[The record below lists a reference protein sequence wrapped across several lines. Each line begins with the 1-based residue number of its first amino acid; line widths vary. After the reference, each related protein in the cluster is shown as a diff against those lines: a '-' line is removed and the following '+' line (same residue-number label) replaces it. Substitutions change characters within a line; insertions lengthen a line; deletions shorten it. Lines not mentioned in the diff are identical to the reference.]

1 LLREALNLEKKKTV
15 FLVCL
20 IVILLV
26 SVFSVRLLLSN
37 ERPQGDEYKILAEQ
51 LLSEARQEFEKIRG
65 VSVREVTL
73 EVVNQSWV
81 IEHWGKAYADPEIE
95 EILREENIYKALFM
109 ISQDVSLY
117 EARLEWTGMFSAAKW
132 QGKIYL
138 VEENFDVTDEFKVK
152 STFVHELTHI
162 LQETYSIP
170 ERPSTFDG
178 DKALTSLKEGDA
190 TFMAD
195 IFKNHGVIPVSY
207 SVTPDEGRSLSVP
220 LLLLF
225 GDDVQPSLPDTIN
238 KINRFPYRYGVEF
251 VKALYAQGGW
261 ETVEEAYSNP
271 PNTTEQIMHPEKYFA
286 QEDVQTVEAPSITG
300 DWNLKKTDRFGE
312 YFILVML
319 DNWLSTDEAEQA
331 AEGWGGDNFTYYE
344 KDDDFIFTWN
354 IAWDSEDDAHEFYL
368 AFQEMMYETSA
379 EKHDCSYWSANG
391 RYISIQW
398 NENSTLIISS
408 ANETFVQH

>member
-1 LLREALNLEKKKTV
+1 LKLEKKKSV

-37 ERPQGDEYKILAEQ
+37 ERPQGEEYKILAEQ
-51 LLSEARQEFEKIRG
+51 LLNEAREEFENIRG

-117 EARLEWTGMFSAAKW
+117 ETRLEWTGSFSAAKW

-170 ERPSTFDG
+170 ERPTTFDG

-195 IFKNHGVIPVSY
+195 IFKNQGVVPIFW
-207 SVTPDEGRSLSVP
+207 SVTPDDETSLSVP
-220 LLLLF
+220 LALMF
-225 GDDVQPSLPDTIN
+225 SDEIQPSLPDTIN

-261 ETVEEAYSNP
+261 NAVEEAYGNP
-271 PNTTEQIMHPEKYFA
+271 PNTTEQIMYPEKYFA
-286 QEDVQTVEAPSITG
+286 LEDAQTVEAPSITG
-300 DWNLKKTDRFGE
+300 EWNKTKTERFGE
-312 YFILVML
+312 YFIQVML
-319 DNWLSTDEAEQA
+319 DNWLSTDDAEQA
-331 AEGWGGDNFTYYE
+331 AEGWGGDTLTYYE
-344 KDDDFIFTWN
+344 RDDDFLFMWN
-354 IAWDSEDDAHEFYL
+354 IAWDSRDDAHEFYL
-368 AFQEMMYETSA
+368 AFQEMMYKTSA
-379 EKHDCSYWSANG
+379 EKHNCSYWFADG

-398 NENSTLIISS
+398 NEKSTLIISS
-408 ANETFVQH
+408 ANETLVQQSFF

>member
-1 LLREALNLEKKKTV
+1 MNLEKKKTV

-26 SVFSVRLLLSN
+26 SIFGVRELLSN
-37 ERPQGDEYKILAEQ
+37 ERPQGEEYKILAEQ
-51 LLSEARQEFEKIRG
+51 LLNEARQEFENIRG

-73 EVVNQSWV
+73 EVVNESWV
-81 IEHWGKAYADPEIE
+81 IENWGVAYIDRE
-95 EILREENIYKALFM
+95 EITIEENIYKALFL
-109 ISQDVSLY
+109 ISQDVNLTDVQ
-117 EARLEWTGMFSAAKW
+117 LEWTGMFSAAKW
-132 QGKIYL
+132 KGKIYV
-138 VEENFDVTDEFKVK
+138 VEENFDVTDEFKVT

-207 SVTPDEGRSLSVP
+207 SLTPDEGTSLSVP
-220 LLLLF
+220 LVLMF
-225 GDDVQPSLPDTIN
+225 GNDVQPSLPSTIN
-238 KINRFPYRYGVEF
+238 KINRFPYHYGVEF
-251 VKALYAQGGW
+251 VKELYAQGGW
-261 ETVEEAYSNP
+261 ETVEKAYSNP

-286 QEDVQTVEAPSITG
+286 QEDAQTVEAPSITG

-312 YFILVML
+312 YFIQVML

-331 AEGWGGDNFTYYE
+331 AEGWGGDIINYYE
-344 KDDDFIFTWN
+344 RGDDFLFTWN
-354 IAWDSEDDAHEFYL
+354 IAWDSKDDAFDFYI
-368 AFQEMMYETSA
+368 AFQDMMYKTSA
-379 EKHDCSYWSANG
+379 EKHNCSYWSADG

-398 NENSTLIISS
+398 NENSTLITSS
-408 ANETFVQH
+408 TNETV

>member
-1 LLREALNLEKKKTV
+1 MNLQKKKTV

-20 IVILLV
+20 VVILLV
-26 SVFSVRLLLSN
+26 SVFGVRLLLSV
-37 ERPQGDEYKILAEQ
+37 ERPQGEEYKALAEQ
-51 LLSEARQEFEKIRG
+51 LLNEAREEFENIRG

-73 EVVNQSWV
+73 EVVSQSWV
-81 IEHWGKAYADPEIE
+81 IENWGKAYADPERDA
-95 EILREENIYKALFM
+95 ILREENIYKALFM

-117 EARLEWTGMFSAAKW
+117 DARLEWTGSFSAAKW
-132 QGKIYL
+132 QGKIYV

-195 IFKNHGVIPVSY
+195 IFKNHGVVPIFW
-207 SVTPDEGRSLSVP
+207 SVTPDDEQSLSVP
-220 LLLLF
+220 LALMF
-225 GDDVQPSLPDTIN
+225 SDEIQPSLPYTIN

-251 VKALYAQGGW
+251 VKALYELGGW
-261 ETVEEAYSNP
+261 NAVEEAYENP

-286 QEDVQTVEAPSITG
+286 QEDAQTVEAPSITG
-300 DWNLKKTDRFGE
+300 EWNKTKTDRFGE
-312 YFILVML
+312 YFIQVML
-319 DNWLSTDEAEQA
+319 DNWISTDDAEQA
-331 AEGWGGDNFTYYE
+331 AEGWGGDIINYYE
-344 KDDDFIFTWN
+344 KDDDFLFTWN
-354 IAWDSEDDAHEFYL
+354 IAWDSRDDAHEFYL
-368 AFQEMMYETSA
+368 AFQEMMYKTSA
-379 EKHDCSYWSANG
+379 EKHNCSYWFADG

-408 ANETFVQH
+408 ANETIVQLSYN

>member
-1 LLREALNLEKKKTV
+1 MNLEKKKTV

-26 SVFSVRLLLSN
+26 SVFSVRELLSN
-37 ERPQGDEYKILAEQ
+37 EHPQGEEYKILAEQ
-51 LLSEARQEFEKIRG
+51 LLNEAREEFEKIRG
-65 VSVREVTL
+65 VPVREVTL

-81 IEHWGKAYADPEIE
+81 VENWGKAYADPEIE
-95 EILREENIYKALFM
+95 EIRIDENIYKALFM

-138 VEENFDVTDEFKVK
+138 VEDNFDVTDEYKVK

-190 TFMAD
+190 TLMAD
-195 IFKNHGVIPVSY
+195 TFKNKGVVPVSY
-207 SVTPDEGRSLSVP
+207 SVTADVEQSLSVP
-220 LLLLF
+220 VVLLF
-225 GDDVQPSLPDTIN
+225 GDNVQPTLPDTIDDL
-238 KINRFPYRYGVEF
+238 NRFPYRYGVEF
-251 VKALYAQGGW
+251 VKTLYAQGGW
-261 ETVEEAYSNP
+261 NAVEEAYKNP

-286 QEDVQTVEAPSITG
+286 QEDAQSVEAPSITG

-312 YFILVML
+312 CFILVML
-319 DNWLSTDEAEQA
+319 DNWISTDEAEQA
-331 AEGWGGDNFTYYE
+331 AEGWGGDNFAYYE
-344 KDDDFIFTWN
+344 RDDDFLFTWN
-354 IAWDSEDDAHEFYL
+354 IAWDSKDDAHEFYI

-379 EKHDCSYWSANG
+379 EKHNCSYWFANG

-398 NENSTLIISS
+398 NENSTLITSS
-408 ANETFVQH
+408 TNEPV

>member
-1 LLREALNLEKKKTV
+1 LNLEKKKTV

-26 SVFSVRLLLSN
+26 SVFSVRLLLST
-37 ERPQGDEYKILAEQ
+37 ERPQGEEYKALAEQ
-51 LLSEARQEFEKIRG
+51 LLSEARQEFENIRG

-81 IEHWGKAYADPEIE
+81 IEHWGKAYADSEID
-95 EILREENIYKALFM
+95 EILREEKIYKALFM

-117 EARLEWTGMFSAAKW
+117 EARLEWTGMFHAAKW
-132 QGKIYL
+132 QGKIYV
-138 VEENFDVTDEFKVK
+138 VEDNFDVTDEFKVK

-195 IFKNHGVIPVSY
+195 IFKNDGVIPTSL
-207 SVTPDEGRSLSVP
+207 SVAADDENSLSVP
-220 LLLLF
+220 LVLMF
-225 GDDVQPSLPDTIN
+225 SDEIQPSLPDTIN
-238 KINRFPYRYGVEF
+238 YLNRFPYRYGVEF

-261 ETVEEAYSNP
+261 ETVENAYANL

-286 QEDVQTVEAPSITG
+286 QEDAQTVEAPSITG
-300 DWNLKKTDRFGE
+300 EWNLTKNDRFGE
-312 YFILVML
+312 YFIQAML

-331 AEGWGGDNFTYYE
+331 AEGWGGDIINYYE
-344 KDDDFIFTWN
+344 KDDDFLFTWN
-354 IAWDSEDDAHEFYL
+354 IAWDSRDDAFDFYL
-368 AFQEMMYETSA
+368 AFQEMMYKTSA
-379 EKHDCSYWSANG
+379 EKHNCSHWSADG

-408 ANETFVQH
+408 ANETFVQQSFF

>member
-1 LLREALNLEKKKTV
+1 LNLEKKKTV

-26 SVFSVRLLLSN
+26 GVFSVRLLLST
-37 ERPQGDEYKILAEQ
+37 ERPQGEEYKALAEQ
-51 LLSEARQEFEKIRG
+51 LLSEARQEFENIRG

-81 IEHWGKAYADPEIE
+81 IEHWGKAYADSEID
-95 EILREENIYKALFM
+95 EILREEKIYKALFM

-117 EARLEWTGMFSAAKW
+117 EARLEWTGMFHAAKW
-132 QGKIYL
+132 QGKIYV
-138 VEENFDVTDEFKVK
+138 VEDNFDVTDEFKVK

-195 IFKNHGVIPVSY
+195 IFKNDGVIPTSL
-207 SVTPDEGRSLSVP
+207 SVAADDENSLSVP
-220 LLLLF
+220 LVLMF
-225 GDDVQPSLPDTIN
+225 SDEIQPSLPDTIN
-238 KINRFPYRYGVEF
+238 YLNRFPYRYGVEF

-261 ETVEEAYSNP
+261 ETVENAYANL

-286 QEDVQTVEAPSITG
+286 QEDAQTVEAPSITG
-300 DWNLKKTDRFGE
+300 EWNLTKNDRFGE
-312 YFILVML
+312 YFIQAML

-331 AEGWGGDNFTYYE
+331 AEGWGGDIINYYE
-344 KDDDFIFTWN
+344 KDDDFLFTWN
-354 IAWDSEDDAHEFYL
+354 IAWDSRDDAFDFYL
-368 AFQEMMYETSA
+368 AFQEMMYKTSA
-379 EKHDCSYWSANG
+379 EKHNCSHWSADG

-408 ANETFVQH
+408 ANETFVQQSFF

>member
-1 LLREALNLEKKKTV
+1 LNLEKKKTV

-26 SVFSVRLLLSN
+26 SVFSVRLLLST
-37 ERPQGDEYKILAEQ
+37 ERPQGEEYKALAEQ
-51 LLSEARQEFEKIRG
+51 LLSEARQEFENIRG

-81 IEHWGKAYADPEIE
+81 IEHWGKAYADSEID
-95 EILREENIYKALFM
+95 EILREEKIYKALFM

-117 EARLEWTGMFSAAKW
+117 EARLEWTGMFHAAKW
-132 QGKIYL
+132 QGKIYV
-138 VEENFDVTDEFKVK
+138 VEDNFDVTDEFKVK

-195 IFKNHGVIPVSY
+195 IFKNDGVIPTSL
-207 SVTPDEGRSLSVP
+207 SVAADDENSLSVP
-220 LLLLF
+220 LVLMF
-225 GDDVQPSLPDTIN
+225 SDEIQPSLPDTIN

-261 ETVEEAYSNP
+261 ETVEEAYENP

-286 QEDVQTVEAPSITG
+286 QEDAQTVEAPSITG
-300 DWNLKKTDRFGE
+300 EWNLTKNDRFGE

-331 AEGWGGDNFTYYE
+331 AEGWGGDIINYYE
-344 KDDDFIFTWN
+344 KDDDFLFTWN
-354 IAWDSEDDAHEFYL
+354 IAWDSKDDAFEFYL
-368 AFQEMMYETSA
+368 AFQEMMYKTSA
-379 EKHDCSYWSANG
+379 EKHNCSYWSANG
-391 RYISIQW
+391 RHISIQW
-398 NENSTLIISS
+398 NENSTLITSLT
-408 ANETFVQH
+408 NETV

>member
-1 LLREALNLEKKKTV
+1 LNLEKKKTV

-26 SVFSVRLLLSN
+26 SVFSVRLLLSS
-37 ERPQGDEYKILAEQ
+37 ERPQGEEYKILAEQ
-51 LLSEARQEFEKIRG
+51 LLNEAREEFENIRG

-73 EVVNQSWV
+73 EVVSQSWV
-81 IEHWGKAYADPEIE
+81 IENWGKAYADTE

-117 EARLEWTGMFSAAKW
+117 DARLEWTGLFSAAKW
-132 QGKIYL
+132 QGKIYV

-207 SVTPDEGRSLSVP
+207 SVTPEDGTSLSVP
-220 LLLLF
+220 LVLMF
-225 GDDVQPSLPDTIN
+225 SDEVQPSLPYTIN
-238 KINRFPYRYGVEF
+238 KINRFPYHYGVEF

-261 ETVEEAYSNP
+261 ETVEKAYENP

-286 QEDVQTVEAPSITG
+286 QEDAQTVEAPSITG
-300 DWNLKKTDRFGE
+300 EWNLKKTDRFGE
-312 YFILVML
+312 YFIQVML
-319 DNWLSTDEAEQA
+319 DNWIFTDEAEQA
-331 AEGWGGDNFTYYE
+331 AEGWGGDIINYYE
-344 KDDDFIFTWN
+344 KDDDFLFTWN
-354 IAWDSEDDAHEFYL
+354 IAWDSKDDAHEFYI
-368 AFQEMMYETSA
+368 AFQEMMYKTSA
-379 EKHDCSYWSANG
+379 EKHNCSYWSANG

-398 NENSTLIISS
+398 NEKSTLITSS
-408 ANETFVQH
+408 TNEPV

>member
-1 LLREALNLEKKKTV
+1 LNLEKKKTV
-15 FLVCL
+15 FIVCL

-26 SVFSVRLLLSN
+26 SVFSVRLLLST
-37 ERPQGDEYKILAEQ
+37 ERPQGEEYKILAEQ

-81 IEHWGKAYADPEIE
+81 VENWGKAYADPEIE
-95 EILREENIYKALFM
+95 EIRIEENIYKALFM
-109 ISQDVSLY
+109 ISPDVSLY
-117 EARLEWTGMFSAAKW
+117 EARLEWTGMFHAAKW
-132 QGKIYL
+132 QGKIYV
-138 VEENFDVTDEFKVK
+138 VEDNFDVTDEFKVK

-195 IFKNHGVIPVSY
+195 IFKNDGVIPTSL
-207 SVTPDEGRSLSVP
+207 SVAADDKTSLSVP
-220 LLLLF
+220 LVLLF
-225 GDDVQPSLPDTIN
+225 GDEIQPSLPYTIN
-238 KINRFPYRYGVEF
+238 KINRFPYHYGVEF
-251 VKALYAQGGW
+251 VKALYAQGDW
-261 ETVEEAYSNP
+261 ETVEKAYENP

-286 QEDVQTVEAPSITG
+286 QEDDQNVEAPSITG
-300 DWNLKKTDRFGE
+300 DWNLTKNDRFGE

-319 DNWLSTDEAEQA
+319 DNWISTDEAEQA
-331 AEGWGGDNFTYYE
+331 AEGWGGDIINYYE
-344 KDDDFIFTWN
+344 KDDDFLFTWN
-354 IAWDSEDDAHEFYL
+354 IAWDSRDDAFEFYL

-379 EKHDCSYWSANG
+379 EKHNCSHWSADG

-408 ANETFVQH
+408 ANETFVQQSFF